1 MGQIGYLQGTIKTK
15 LVHSDSELAKVAY
28 KANLGQL
35 EALAKEV
42 TA

>member
-15 LVHSDSELAKVAY
+15 LVQSDSELAKVAY